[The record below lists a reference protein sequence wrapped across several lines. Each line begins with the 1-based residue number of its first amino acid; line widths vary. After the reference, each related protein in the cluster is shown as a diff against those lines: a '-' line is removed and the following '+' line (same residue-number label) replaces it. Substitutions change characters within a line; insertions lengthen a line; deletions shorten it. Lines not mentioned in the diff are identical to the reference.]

1 MGSSQIPFVFHVTVA
16 LVLSPFW
23 SNKTNGVVLEVPLA
37 SFQFD
42 WATTPATSVLP
53 IAVPSPTNL
62 IPIAAAFATLRVTLA
77 VWVKLPLVPVMVS
90 GYVPSGVVELVVTVS
105 VEVPDP
111 VTVAGEKLAVAPAGS
126 PLALSVTTP
135 LNPFSAPML
144 VVKVVAFPTT
154 TVCELGVAVRLK
166 FGGGWVAATVKL
178 TLAVWVKLPLVPV
191 IVSVDVPSGVV
202 PLVVTVSVELPEP
215 VTVAG
220 EKLAV
225 APAGNPLALS
235 VTAPLKP
242 STAPMLVVKVV
253 AFPTTTVCELGVA
266 VRLKVGVVG
275 ARGTIWMA
283 LTGARGSESV
293 DAPGVAVIVNPVA
306 VMVNST

>member
-62 IPIAAAFATLRVTLA
+62 IPIAAAFATVRVTLA
-77 VWVKLPLVPVMVS
+77 VWVKLPLVP
-90 GYVPSGVVELVVTVS
+90 L
-105 VEVPDP
+105 
-111 VTVAGEKLAVAPAGS
+111 
-126 PLALSVTTP
+126 
-135 LNPFSAPML
+135 
-144 VVKVVAFPTT
+144 
-154 TVCELGVAVRLK
+154 
-166 FGGGWVAATVKL
+166 
-178 TLAVWVKLPLVPV
+178 

-202 PLVVTVSVELPEP
+202 PLVTVSVELPEP

-225 APAGNPLALS
+225 APPGSPLALS

>member
-42 WATTPATSVLP
+42 WAITPATCVLP

-62 IPIAAAFATLRVTLA
+62 IPIAAAFATVRVPLA

-178 TLAVWVKLPLVPV
+178 TLAVWVKLPLVPL
-191 IVSVDVPSGVV
+191 IVSVDDPR
-202 PLVVTVSVELPEP
+202 
-215 VTVAG
+215 
-220 EKLAV
+220 
-225 APAGNPLALS
+225 
-235 VTAPLKP
+235 KP

>member
-42 WATTPATSVLP
+42 WATPPATSVLP
-53 IAVPSPTNL
+53 IAVPSPPNL
-62 IPIAAAFATLRVTLA
+62 IPIAAAFATVRVTLA
-77 VWVKLPLVPVMVS
+77 LWVKLPLVPVIVS
-90 GYVPSGVVELVVTVS
+90 VDVPSGVVELVVTVS
-105 VEVPDP
+105 VEVPEP
-111 VTVAGEKLAVAPAGS
+111 VTVAGEELAVAPAGS

-191 IVSVDVPSGVV
+191 IVSVDV
-202 PLVVTVSVELPEP
+202 PEP

>member
-62 IPIAAAFATLRVTLA
+62 IPIAAAFATVRVPLA

-154 TVCELGVAVRLK
+154 TVCELGV
-166 FGGGWVAATVKL
+166 
-178 TLAVWVKLPLVPV
+178 PV
-191 IVSVDVPSGVV
+191 IVSFDVPGGVV
-202 PLVVTVSVELPEP
+202 PLVVTVSVDLPEP
-215 VTVAG
+215 VPVAG

-235 VTAPLKP
+235 VT
-242 STAPMLVVKVV
+242 
-253 AFPTTTVCELGVA
+253 
-266 VRLKVGVVG
+266 
-275 ARGTIWMA
+275 
-283 LTGARGSESV
+283 
-293 DAPGVAVIVNPVA
+293 
-306 VMVNST
+306 

>member
-1 MGSSQIPFVFHVTVA
+1 
-16 LVLSPFW
+16 
-23 SNKTNGVVLEVPLA
+23 
-37 SFQFD
+37 
-42 WATTPATSVLP
+42 
-53 IAVPSPTNL
+53 
-62 IPIAAAFATLRVTLA
+62 
-77 VWVKLPLVPVMVS
+77 MVS

>member
-23 SNKTNGVVLEVPLA
+23 SNKTNGVVLEFPLA

-42 WATTPATSVLP
+42 LATTPATSVLP

-154 TVCELGVAVRLK
+154 TVCELGV
-166 FGGGWVAATVKL
+166 
-178 TLAVWVKLPLVPV
+178 
-191 IVSVDVPSGVV
+191 
-202 PLVVTVSVELPEP
+202 TVSVKLGGGRRWWWGTRRLPS
-215 VTVAG
+215 A
-220 EKLAV
+220 
-225 APAGNPLALS
+225 NS
-235 VTAPLKP
+235 
-242 STAPMLVVKVV
+242 
-253 AFPTTTVCELGVA
+253 
-266 VRLKVGVVG
+266 
-275 ARGTIWMA
+275 
-283 LTGARGSESV
+283 GSRS
-293 DAPGVAVIVNPVA
+293 A
-306 VMVNST
+306 